1 MDSGDRISEWLRL
14 ALSASI
20 EAGRAVLD
28 VYEQDDPGVEY
39 KSDQSPLTE
48 ADRAAHQVLQSALAS
63 TSIPVLSE
71 EGKHMPFETRQS
83 WDQLWIVDP
92 VDGTKEFIKRNG
104 EFTVNVAL
112 VQHGRVAGGVV
123 LAPALGYAY
132 AGIVGQG
139 AWRVDVGE
147 CRDLT
152 FDDVWSTRS
161 ALPLDDGTN
170 RPYTIVASRSHMSS
184 ETEAYVALAKE
195 QFGQV
200 ELVSKGSSLKLCMVA
215 EGSADVY
222 PRFAPTME
230 WDTAAGQAICEA
242 AGCSVIDQDT
252 GLPMQYN
259 RKELL
264 NAWFLVSRTTPAD

>member
-63 TSIPVLSE
+63 TGIPVLSE
-71 EGKHMPFETRQS
+71 EGKHMPFETRQL

-112 VQHGRVAGGVV
+112 VRRGRVAGASSSLPRWDMPMLESLDRVH
-123 LAPALGYAY
+123 
-132 AGIVGQG
+132 G
-139 AWRVDVGE
+139 AWMSG
-147 CRDLT
+147 
-152 FDDVWSTRS
+152 
-161 ALPLDDGTN
+161 N
-170 RPYTIVASRSHMSS
+170 VA
-184 ETEAYVALAKE
+184 
-195 QFGQV
+195 
-200 ELVSKGSSLKLCMVA
+200 
-215 EGSADVY
+215 
-222 PRFAPTME
+222 
-230 WDTAAGQAICEA
+230 I
-242 AGCSVIDQDT
+242 
-252 GLPMQYN
+252 
-259 RKELL
+259 
-264 NAWFLVSRTTPAD
+264 